1 MKLTGRYARNDK
13 IHHTRKVPDTE
24 TCNTVKNFMGVWLDG
39 DAARLQRVFMQVRI
53 LSLPEF
59 RPTTELVREA

>member
-39 DAARLQRVFMQVRI
+39 DAARLQRVSMRVRI
-53 LSLPEF
+53 SSLPELD
-59 RPTTELVREA
+59 PNSN